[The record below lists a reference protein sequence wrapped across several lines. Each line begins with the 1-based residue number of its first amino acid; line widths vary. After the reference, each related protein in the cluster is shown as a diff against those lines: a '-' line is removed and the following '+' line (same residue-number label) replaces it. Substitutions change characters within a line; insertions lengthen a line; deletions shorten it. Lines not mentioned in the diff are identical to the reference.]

1 MSLQFQ
7 VSGWTDDDLILIK
20 DSQHEERY
28 EGEMLYRQ
36 HVYET
41 SDNIELFFYRETN
54 NTKNEP
60 TVVTLKW
67 DESGTGERCEE
78 ETVKKVTA
86 RQSSNEILVSPGYPR
101 NYADA
106 QICQYSITAEDYDR
120 GFHISIGAKFDPK
133 LTPPS
138 NIYWKELIGAVG
150 LVLIISILV
159 AGVYT
164 YKQGYWD
171 RWLKKEQTN
180 NGNVERL
187 ITTQSDPANGNGNG
201 LTDINP
207 SISRFDS
214 VFN

>member
-1 MSLQFQ
+1 MASCSYN
-7 VSGWTDDDLILIK
+7 VSSKAKTD
-20 DSQHEERY
+20 E
-28 EGEMLYRQ
+28 
-36 HVYET
+36 
-41 SDNIELFFYRETN
+41 SDNHLFA
-54 NTKNEP
+54 
-60 TVVTLKW
+60 LMA
-67 DESGTGERCEE
+67 
-78 ETVKKVTA
+78 VK
-86 RQSSNEILVSPGYPR
+86 
-101 NYADA
+101 
-106 QICQYSITAEDYDR
+106 ITALLDKSDYLVVRSQQKTYFRDR